1 MIIETIK
8 RVLGKSN
15 KPINKLNNDVK
26 EFTSQEKTIIK
37 YGVKDIK
44 KLIRAERDNYKIV
57 RLYEGLLNKKINI
70 LDVLVKHLK
79 QGEGVLAKKDISMKL
94 KELSIILSREASKNS
109 LLLGLIQFDVK
120 LNDDFMKSAN
130 KLQIVYEKLE
140 ERMKE
145 FKEQA
150 AIVKVIGKRITRIN
164 NNIAQAEIKGINLL
178 FADEK
183 NVVKYDEAALTLINY
198 MKDELIKQQQVIS
211 SLGSIKNKE
220 SLIKA
225 FNYMKIHVSEQRRSL
240 DKFKRIQIAKRTLL
254 DEMTTALSD
263 INKSIRSARR
273 ISAQKAA

>member
-145 FKEQA
+145 FK
-150 AIVKVIGKRITRIN
+150 
-164 NNIAQAEIKGINLL
+164 
-178 FADEK
+178 
-183 NVVKYDEAALTLINY
+183 
-198 MKDELIKQQQVIS
+198 
-211 SLGSIKNKE
+211 
-220 SLIKA
+220 
-225 FNYMKIHVSEQRRSL
+225 
-240 DKFKRIQIAKRTLL
+240 
-254 DEMTTALSD
+254 
-263 INKSIRSARR
+263 
-273 ISAQKAA
+273 